1 MLVVVPSLQKGF
13 DADMGY
19 AGRKVVVL
27 GVRKVARVIP
37 SYTENWRYVGFF
49 FLYFRVAHS
58 CQKQRGYVGSD
69 KDMKVGMV

>member
-1 MLVVVPSLQKGF
+1 MLVVVPSLQEGF

-37 SYTENWRYVGFF
+37 SYTENWRYVG
-49 FLYFRVAHS
+49 LYYCFRVAHS